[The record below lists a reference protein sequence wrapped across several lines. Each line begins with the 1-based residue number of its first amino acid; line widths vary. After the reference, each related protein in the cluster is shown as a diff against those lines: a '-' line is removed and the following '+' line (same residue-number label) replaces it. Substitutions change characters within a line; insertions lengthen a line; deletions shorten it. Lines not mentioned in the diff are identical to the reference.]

1 PLDLV
6 RTVVPANAVEGA
18 LADLWQRT
26 AEPMTPAFRST
37 FRDTI
42 DVMLDSWVWEVVNMH
57 FNRIPDP
64 IDYVEMRRST
74 FGSELTTS
82 LSRFSHSATVPPEL
96 WETRVVQTME
106 RSAMDYCTMLNDVF
120 SYRKEI
126 QHEGEVHNIVRV
138 IENFLGVSQ
147 ARAFEITYALMDARL
162 GQFVRAVGELPES
175 AALTRYADELKD
187 WIVGIIHWHEE
198 TSRYDEA
205 GESPVVFHQGPS
217 GLGTSG
223 LRLTSRT
230 SS

>member
-1 PLDLV
+1 
-6 RTVVPANAVEGA
+6 
-18 LADLWQRT
+18 
-26 AEPMTPAFRST
+26 
-37 FRDTI
+37 
-42 DVMLDSWVWEVVNMH
+42 
-57 FNRIPDP
+57 
-64 IDYVEMRRST
+64 
-74 FGSELTTS
+74 
-82 LSRFSHSATVPPEL
+82 LSRFSHSSTVPAEL

-147 ARAFEITYALMDARL
+147 SRAFEITYALMDSRL
-162 GQFVRAVGELPES
+162 GQFIRAVDELPQN

-187 WIVGIIHWHEE
+187 WIVGIIHWHKE

-205 GESPVVFHQGPS
+205 GELPVFHRGPS
-217 GLGTSG
+217 GLGTSA